1 MGLKTMRPPRRSLL
15 ALALGSLLAVPAAAF
30 GQEQKEEKGPKE
42 PPTPE
47 KIAEW
52 KKEAEARPLFT
63 ADTPVEFKLVGNYK
77 VISKDRDTLST
88 KEYWGEVQMSD
99 GKGGELKIPVQ
110 LRTRGHYR
118 LANRNCSFVPLRLD
132 FKKSEVKETV
142 FDGQDKLKLVT
153 HCQSNAQYE
162 EYMIREYLA
171 YKVHNLITPR
181 SYRARLAKVTY
192 VDSATGNVI
201 ETRNGVFLEH
211 EDDVA
216 KRMEGEIVEIR
227 RALFDDVDPNQ
238 ILELAIFAAFIGH
251 VDWSLAALH
260 NVRLVRQQNGNYMP
274 VLYDMDFTG
283 LVSTKYSIPD
293 SRLGI
298 RSVKDRLY
306 RGPCKEPTELAAFF
320 GAYRDKKDAIL
331 KLYDDQPGLDTRYRN
346 DAKNWLTQWFKLLDS
361 PRDAKWMFKD
371 NCVVAPGV

>member
-1 MGLKTMRPPRRSLL
+1 M
-15 ALALGSLLAVPAAAF
+15 
-30 GQEQKEEKGPKE
+30 
-42 PPTPE
+42 
-47 KIAEW
+47 
-52 KKEAEARPLFT
+52 
-63 ADTPVEFKLVGNYK
+63 
-77 VISKDRDTLST
+77 KDAN
-88 KEYWGEVQMSD
+88 
-99 GKGGELKIPVQ
+99 GGELKIPVQ

-132 FKKSEVKETV
+132 FKKGEVKGTV

-153 HCQSNAQYE
+153 HCQSNALYE
-162 EYMIREYLA
+162 EYMVREYLA
-171 YKVHNLITPR
+171 YKVHNLVTPR
-181 SYRARLAKVTY
+181 SYRARMAKVTY
-192 VDSATGNVI
+192 VDSATGTPI
-201 ETRNGVFLEH
+201 ETRNAVFLEH

-216 KRMEGEIVEIR
+216 RRMEGEVVEIR

-238 ILELAIFAAFIGH
+238 ILELAIFAAFVGH

-260 NVRLVRQQNGNYMP
+260 NVRLVRQQNGNMMP

-293 SRLGI
+293 PRLGI

-306 RGPCKEPTELAAFF
+306 RGPCKEATELAPFF
-320 GAYRDKKDAIL
+320 GAYREKKDAIL
-331 KLYDDQPGLDTRYRN
+331 KLYEEQPGLDARYRK
-346 DAKNWLTQWFKLLDS
+346 DATNWLTQWFKLLDN